1 MIKSCFVNVFLLS
14 DTILQIKIDQQ
25 LLEYSSL
32 SVVGGIFAPPLT
44 DRCCLKQTNETLPAS
59 PLPPAGWLLCE
70 TEQRCRRDA
79 ERADSCMEANEFVSQ
94 ASTGTICVSTEL
106 FLLEGLNE

>member
-14 DTILQIKIDQQ
+14 DTILQIKIYQH
-25 LLEYSSL
+25 LLEYSSTSKITLNNL
-32 SVVGGIFAPPLT
+32 SVVCGIFAQPLT
-44 DRCCLKQTNETLPAS
+44 DRCCLKQTNKTLPPS

-79 ERADSCMEANEFVSQ
+79 ERADSCMEANEFVS
-94 ASTGTICVSTEL
+94 
-106 FLLEGLNE
+106 